1 VHTELIDR
9 ARSGDEHAF
18 RELVDPFRRDLQLHC
33 YRILGSIHDA
43 EDAVQDTLLA
53 AWQGLRSFEGRSSIR
68 TWLYRIATNRC
79 LNKVRAE
86 GRRLRPHTMQMPDL
100 DLPEPTRLGE
110 VLWLEPYPDS
120 LLEGLADPAPGP
132 DVRYQAK
139 ETISLAFVTALQLLP
154 PRQRAVLILRD
165 VLGYHASEVAQILE
179 STEESVTS
187 ALKRARA
194 TLQQRLPHSGDGNL
208 KPSPRS
214 TTEYE
219 LVERFTQAFES
230 SDLDGVV
237 GLLTEDVWFAMPP
250 LSYEWQ
256 GHSHARQFLAAMWTG
271 QRTGRRL
278 IATRANGQP
287 AFVVY
292 FPDPH
297 GQVMHAVGL
306 LVLTLAGDRVS
317 AITRFDNSVLA
328 YFGLARTLPAADTES
343 ADHSV

>member
-1 VHTELIDR
+1 VSVHAELIDR

-79 LNKVRAE
+79 LNRLRAE
-86 GRRLRPHTMQMPDL
+86 SRRPRPDTTHMPEL
-100 DLPEPTRLGE
+100 DLPAPTRLGE
-110 VLWLEPYPDS
+110 VLWLEPYPDAFI
-120 LLEGLADPAPGP
+120 EGLADPAPGP
-132 DVRYQAK
+132 EVRYQTK
-139 ETISLAFVTALQLLP
+139 EAVSLAFVTALQLLP

-165 VLGYHASEVAQILE
+165 VLGYHASEVAQILD

-194 TLQQRLPHSGDGNL
+194 ALQQRLPRAGHGDL
-208 KPSPRS
+208 APSPRS
-214 TTEYE
+214 AAESE
-219 LVERFTQAFES
+219 LVERFARAFES
-230 SDLDGVV
+230 SDLDAVV

-250 LSYEWQ
+250 LPYEWQ
-256 GHSHARQFLAAMWTG
+256 GRGHARQFLAAMWAG
-271 QRTGRRL
+271 LRAGRRL

-287 AFVVY
+287 AFVLY
-292 FPDPH
+292 LPDPH
-297 GQVMHAVGL
+297 GEVMHAVGL

-317 AITRFDNSVLA
+317 AITRFDNGVLT
-328 YFGLARTLPAADTES
+328 YFGQPRTLRAER
-343 ADHSV
+343 